1 MILELLIMACN
12 TLLPRR
18 C

>member
-1 MILELLIMACN
+1 MILELLIIACN